1 MTRPKRNRFPGNRAA
16 AGRDV
21 DDDTSR
27 RLVKLGLT
35 ARVQGNGF
43 VVTQDPPAGTALD
56 TVAQCRLTLDRQ
68 RVARYDRAQP

>member
-1 MTRPKRNRFPGNRAA
+1 MPDLQGLSA
-16 AGRDV
+16 RDAL
-21 DDDTSR
+21 R
-27 RLVKLGLT
+27 RLVQLGLT

-43 VVTQDPPAGTALD
+43 VVAQDPPAGTALE